1 MLKKIESTVLDG
13 KEITCQ
19 YNGKYRHG
27 FVESV
32 KHCVE
37 NGYLLTVK
45 TDEGYR
51 GFYLNKT
58 SSLVVLN

>member
-1 MLKKIESTVLDG
+1 MLKKIGTILDD
-13 KEITCQ
+13 KEITFR

-37 NGYLLTVK
+37 KGYLLTVK
-45 TDEGYR
+45 TDDGYR
-51 GFYLNKT
+51 SFYLDKA
-58 SSLVVLN
+58 SSLVVVN